1 MKLILLFKCSLSLPM
16 AVIYKIQTCDQTL
29 VQLRAYNSPR
39 EYFFFL
45 SPAKEKLFGG
55 EEPEVKGRGEIAKDL

>member
-16 AVIYKIQTCDQTL
+16 ACDQTL
-29 VQLRAYNSPR
+29 AQLRAYNSPR

-45 SPAKEKLFGG
+45 SPAKEKLFSG